1 MRIFP
6 AYDLFFAAFYALL
19 IPLVGILVYFM
30 SGRAEVL
37 FIMTLLL
44 ALYLA
49 LSLRRPLRRRR
60 AARAALSPEWRDY
73 LLAHSAYFRG
83 LGDEGRSHFA
93 RDMSLFLADT
103 RIAATGGA
111 AVDWETRLLIAA
123 GAAAMLHG
131 RPEWDTPLADG
142 ITVYPGYTFDRNY
155 QAGRGNIAGQAPPR
169 GPLLVAEMSLREGFA
184 NERDGINVLLHEL
197 AHFFDLEARKGG
209 MSLRAGGKNATPWP
223 EVIATEYERHD
234 FASST
239 LSTYAAQNEAEFFA
253 VASEMFFENP
263 VRLQQAHP
271 GLFAILCEFYGQD
284 SRAIL
289 DGSELGT
296 GHRPAPF

>member
-1 MRIFP
+1 MRIIP
-6 AYDLFFAAFYALL
+6 AYDLFFAVFYALL
-19 IPLVGILVYFM
+19 IPLVGALVYFM

-37 FIMTLLL
+37 FSMPLLL

-83 LGDEGRSHFA
+83 LDAEGRSHFA
-93 RDMSLFLADT
+93 RDMNIFLADT
-103 RIAATGGA
+103 RIAAAGGA
-111 AVDWETRLLIAA
+111 AVNSETHLLIAA

-142 ITVYPGYTFDRNY
+142 VTVYPGYTFDRNY
-155 QAGRGNIAGQAPPR
+155 RAGRGNIAGQAPPR
-169 GPLLVAEMSLREGFA
+169 GPLLVAEMSLLEGFA
-184 NERDGINVLLHEL
+184 NERDGTNVLLHEL

-209 MSLRAGGKNATPWP
+209 MSLRAGRENPVPWP
-223 EVIATEYERHD
+223 EIIAAEYERHD
-234 FASST
+234 FASSI
-239 LSTYAAQNEAEFFA
+239 LPAYAAQNEAEFFA

-263 VRLQQAHP
+263 WPLNDAHP
-271 GLFAILCEFYGQD
+271 GLFIILKEFYRQD
-284 SRAIL
+284 PRAIL
-289 DGSELGT
+289 NGNELGT
-296 GHRPAPF
+296 GLRPAPN